1 LLIRVSGIFVRAS
14 RKVGQKCPIL
24 RANRDLVTQQEHG
37 GMSAGRQRHRDQ
49 GASKRSPDEQIDIR
63 GFLLRCRTAPYSY
76 GDVPAGRKRM
86 TAMWV

>member
-1 LLIRVSGIFVRAS
+1 
-14 RKVGQKCPIL
+14 
-24 RANRDLVTQQEHG
+24 
-37 GMSAGRQRHRDQ
+37 MSAGRQRHRDQ